1 SVLLKIIKMK
11 VVLAVLLLVAAT
23 SAAPWGVLNA
33 GVLPYSAGVL
43 PYGGILPYNAGVLP
57 YAATHAVA
65 PTVTKVANI
74 DGGWPYTD
82 AEGFSTG
89 LTNVGARVPL
99 TYGAYSPY
107 HVATTW

>member
-1 SVLLKIIKMK
+1 MSVLHKIIKMK
-11 VVLAVLLLVAAT
+11 VVLAILVLVATA

-33 GVLPYSAGVL
+33 GVLPYSGFF
-43 PYGGILPYNAGVLP
+43 PNNAGVLP
-57 YAATHAVA
+57 YAAAPAVA
-65 PTVTKVANI
+65 KVTNI

-82 AEGFSTG
+82 VEGMSTG